1 MSLPKGTTVT
11 LYAREP
17 ELKEPD
23 PEPFMYMLDKW
34 EKFDEALANEA
45 DAVAIAFPEVLGDTY
60 SEFIINLGKLAEHDK
75 ALVVVGPSKFYEQTS
90 TL

>member
-23 PEPFMYMLDKW
+23 PEPLMYMLDKW
-34 EKFDEALANEA
+34 EKYEEALESGA
-45 DAVAIAFPEVLGDTY
+45 DVVAIAFPEVLGDTY
-60 SEFIINLGKLAEHDK
+60 SELIINLGKLAEHDK
-75 ALVVVGPSKFYEQTS
+75 ALVVVGPSKFYKS
-90 TL
+90 IGTL